1 MDLIMKQTINNEQ
14 VLDTVY
20 DLASACGMRID
31 QFLETLQ
38 ETYGDPVFDTKDLP
52 EDVIAELEQA
62 KTLRKES
69 RDAKKK
75 EQESAKRKEEIA
87 VFRKQFPEIKAEQIP
102 DSVWKEVAGGMD
114 LLHAYAYYLLTQ
126 NQDGGHAQAVN
137 EGNSQRSAAATG
149 DGSTEPSFTREE
161 VEKMSRGDVKKN
173 YRNILRSMSK
183 WKF

>member
-1 MDLIMKQTINNEQ
+1 MKQPINNEQ
-14 VLDTVY
+14 VLDIVY
-20 DLASACGMRID
+20 DLASASGMRID

-38 ETYGDPVFDTKDLP
+38 EAYGDPSINTKDLP
-52 EDVIAELEQA
+52 QEVVAELEQA

-75 EQESAKRKEEIA
+75 EQASLKRKEDIA
-87 VFRKQFPEIKAEQIP
+87 AFRKQFPQVKAQEIP
-102 DSVWKEVAGGMD
+102 DSVWEEVAGGMD
-114 LLHAYAYYLLTQ
+114 LLHAYAYYLLTKESS
-126 NQDGGHAQAVN
+126 GGHAEQVN
-137 EGNSQRSAAATG
+137 LDNSERSAAATG

-173 YRNILRSMSK
+173 YKSILRSMSK